1 MTEEGSMTRK
11 NKDSHTP
18 LMTSRARHNLPSTRS
33 QRLHSQVYYLL
44 EHCTFALGHRHH
56 LRFVLEGK
64 LTQTQACIPEGTLKT
79 PITWAPRFLF
89 NTPHIIQ
96 NTHQRV

>member
-18 LMTSRARHNLPSTRS
+18 LMTSRARYKRSQFCRHNLPSTQS

-64 LTQTQACIPEGTLKT
+64 LTQTPL
-79 PITWAPRFLF
+79 
-89 NTPHIIQ
+89 
-96 NTHQRV
+96 